1 MEQRRKDWIRD
12 VLCEEISEFSDKTI
26 LLLTKSHR
34 LSPWI
39 CIIFRRAFK
48 CINLFDLHEWLL
60 QGYQLVNNGPRAR
73 PCLLIPS
80 HTFFINT
87 TLFSASCSAVLT
99 YPQRKGSIKAVA
111 WQILSWLDE
120 RAEQSPSACLL
131 SLNFLRQTKLILFR
145 NTRSLILHSTAFL
158 SEMKKT
164 AMEC

>member
-1 MEQRRKDWIRD
+1 MVWLETRLTAMEQRRKDWIRD

-73 PCLLIPS
+73 
-80 HTFFINT
+80 
-87 TLFSASCSAVLT
+87 FSASCSAVLT